1 MAIVEKNTINPD
13 NLFAG
18 PEIPVLTKNYTLTP
32 GTALKRGTLLTV
44 TPEGAASATAQAGVA
59 SAILAYD
66 VDEKA
71 AACTA
76 YVTGR
81 FNRAALIAASGD
93 TVAVHEDELRKVGI
107 HLTAKL

>member
-44 TPEGAASATAQAGVA
+44 TPEGAASATAIAGVA
-59 SAILAYD
+59 SAVLACD

-71 AACTA
+71 TVCTA

-81 FNRAALIAASGD
+81 FNRSALIAASGD
-93 TVAVHEDELRKVGI
+93 TVDAHEEELRKVGI
-107 HLTAKL
+107 HLASKL

>member
-1 MAIVEKNTINPD
+1 MAIIEKKTITLD

-32 GTALKRGTLLTV
+32 GAALRRGTLLTV
-44 TPEGAASATAQAGVA
+44 TPEGAASATAKAGVA
-59 SAILAYD
+59 SAILAYA

-81 FNRAALIAASGD
+81 FNRAALIAASDD
-93 TVAVHEDELRKVGI
+93 TADAHEEELRKVGI

>member
-13 NLFAG
+13 ALFAG
-18 PEIPVLTKNYTLTP
+18 PEIPVLTKNFSLTA
-32 GTALKRGTLLTV
+32 GTAMKRGILLTV
-44 TPEGAASATAQAGVA
+44 TAEGAASATAQAGVA

-66 VDEKA
+66 VDDKA
-71 AACTA
+71 TACTA

-81 FNRAALIAASGD
+81 FNRAALIVADGD
-93 TVAVHEDELRKVGI
+93 TVAAHEEELRKIGI

>member
-44 TPEGAASATAQAGVA
+44 TPEGAASATAIAGVA
-59 SAILAYD
+59 SAVLACD

-71 AACTA
+71 TVCTA
-76 YVTGR
+76 YVSGR

-93 TVAVHEDELRKVGI
+93 TVDAHEEELRKIGI
-107 HLTAKL
+107 HLAAKL